1 MQIIISNS
9 LDLPIYM
16 QIKEQIQNEIIQ
28 GELKPLDLLPSIRA
42 LARDLKVSVI
52 TTKKAYEDLEK
63 DGYIQTK
70 QGQGC
75 FVANKGTHLMREE
88 QLKKIEGHIK
98 GAVNIAKISKISK
111 EEILDILDIYFEEE

>member
-1 MQIIISNS
+1 MQIILSNS

-16 QIKEQIQNEIIQ
+16 QIKQQIQNEIIQ
-28 GELKPLDLLPSIRA
+28 GALKPLDLLPSIRA

-52 TTKKAYEDLEK
+52 TTKKAYENLEQE
-63 DGYIQTK
+63 GYIQTK

-98 GAVNIAKISKISK
+98 NVVNIAKISKISK